1 MLETITNLLNCVHL
15 KYMFIKL
22 LNFMLDYQV
31 DLIKESQKNEI
42 VQTDTRNPWMTKQ
55 FLTQLSHQ

>member
-1 MLETITNLLNCVHL
+1 VHL

-22 LNFMLDYQV
+22 SNFMLDYQV
-31 DLIKESQKNEI
+31 DGIKESQKNKI

-55 FLTQLSHQ
+55 FLTQLSHE